1 MKKLLMLICA
11 LLIAAMIFT
20 SCDLMGDMFGNNDGG
35 GTGGE
40 NSGNTDND
48 GEDGGNTEGP
58 GQGKPD
64 HEDDPSTPGGE
75 NNPDAPGENQ
85 GTETPGG
92 NEGENQ
98 GGGQGTPGVGGGTE
112 TPGGDLGG
120 DEDESKYTYTEFTA
134 SEKALFTEIAGAVIP
149 FAPTNEYYVEEFYDD
164 YYEETCVSYYTLG
177 NTQADFD
184 AYYALF
190 TDYELVDTFED
201 SYGDTWYCLNGDTY
215 VEMSFYYYEGDYVI
229 DVYVYTPIADDSGS
243 GDSGSGDVGGD
254 TQDFLYNDFTSEE
267 KALFTEYFGEVIPF
281 LINNEYYVE
290 EYTLDYGDGE
300 YEEGVNFYVFGATQM
315 QFDLYR
321 ALYSNY
327 TNDGTDTDD
336 YGDTWYYY
344 TGKSGYYVDM
354 SYYQTD
360 DGSYVVDVYAYFIR
374 EGSLGGDDS
383 GNEGNGGDNGG
394 TTTTPDSLITN
405 AGAGLPEGTDGVYNV
420 DFTDG
425 KYVKDV
431 SDQGYYLDGCPTVG
445 SPAVLVIPIDFSD
458 VGAASK
464 GYSIE
469 NIVRAFTG
477 SEGETDYYSVKDY
490 YYISSYGKL
499 DLDITVIDEW
509 FVPKNASTYYE
520 NATID
525 YFGDTIYAGDQMILD
540 EALAHLSGFMD
551 LSEFDSDNNGII
563 DAVVMVNSLD
573 IDPDSDF
580 YWAYRYWNMYTD
592 DEGYYYEYDGVSAN
606 DYLWTSYSFM
616 HESYDELGEAIYT
629 DTSVMNTYTYIH
641 EFGHVLGADDYYDT
655 SDAGEHP
662 MDSCDIMDGMLGDH
676 NPYTKFNYGWL
687 TTSRLV
693 TTDEA
698 VTLTLNSF
706 TNTGDSII
714 IANNFDAELGA
725 YQEYYVVIY
734 YTQDGLNGGD
744 YGYFAREGVVVY
756 HVNASLYSEDYEGTL
771 YYDVYNNNT
780 SASDEYG
787 TYDNLIEFVKSTEG
801 NFTYIEGD
809 SIPAVEDDA
818 GNTLGFGFTVDKIDG
833 DTATITFTK
842 R

>member
-11 LLIAAMIFT
+11 LLIAAMILT
-20 SCDLMGDMFGNNDGG
+20 SCDLMSEMFGNNG
-35 GTGGE
+35 GTDVGGE
-40 NSGNTDND
+40 NSGNTD
-48 GEDGGNTEGP
+48 GEGNNGGNTEGP
-58 GQGKPD
+58 GQGMPD
-64 HEDDPSTPGGE
+64 HEDDPGTPGGE
-75 NNPDAPGENQ
+75 NNPDTPGENQ
-85 GTETPGG
+85 GTENPDG

-98 GGGQGTPGVGGGTE
+98 GGGQGTPG
-112 TPGGDLGG
+112 GDVGG
-120 DEDESKYTYTEFTA
+120 DEDENKYTYTDFTA
-134 SEKALFTEIAGAVIP
+134 SEKQLFKDYLGEVIP
-149 FAPTNEYYVEEFYDD
+149 FVPNNDYCVEEYSYDYDDSRETGLNFYTFGNTKADFEAYRALFSDYTYDGTENDEYGDAWYYYTADSGYYVD
-164 YYEETCVSYYTLG
+164 
-177 NTQADFD
+177 
-184 AYYALF
+184 
-190 TDYELVDTFED
+190 
-201 SYGDTWYCLNGDTY
+201 
-215 VEMSFYYYEGDYVI
+215 MSFYYYEGDYVI
-229 DVYVYTPIADDSGS
+229 DVYAYTLTEYDD
-243 GDSGSGDVGGD
+243 GSGDVGGD
-254 TQDFLYNDFTSEE
+254 DTRDFLYNDFSSAE
-267 KALFTEYFGEVIPF
+267 KSLFTEYFGEVIPF
-281 LINNEYYVE
+281 LLNDEYYVE
-290 EYTLDYGDGE
+290 EYTLDYEDGE
-300 YEEGVNFYVFGATQM
+300 YEEGINFYVFGATEM

-321 ALYSNY
+321 ALYSGY
-327 TNDGTDTDD
+327 TNDGTDTDE

-344 TGKSGYYVDM
+344 TAKSGFFVDM
-354 SYYQTD
+354 SYYMTD
-360 DGSYVVDVYAYFIR
+360 DGEYVVDVYAYFVR
-374 EGSLGGDDS
+374 EGSLGGGDI
-383 GNEGNGGDNGG
+383 GGGDVGGG
-394 TTTTPDSLITN
+394 TETPDANVITN
-405 AGAGLPEGTDGVYNV
+405 AGAGLPQGTDGIYNV

-431 SDQGYYLDGCPTVG
+431 TDQGYYLDGCPTVG

-458 VGAASK
+458 VGAAAK

-477 SEGETDYYSVKDY
+477 GAGETDYYSVKDY

-525 YFGDTIYAGDQMILD
+525 YYGDTIYAGDQMILD
-540 EALAHLSGFMD
+540 EALAYLSGFMD

-563 DAVVMVNSLD
+563 DAVVMINSLD

-606 DYLWTSYSFM
+606 DYLWASYSFM

-655 SDAGEHP
+655 SDAGVHP
-662 MDSCDIMDGMLGDH
+662 LDGCDMMDGMSGDH

-687 TTSRLV
+687 TASRLV
-693 TTDEA
+693 TTDNSI
-698 VTLTLNSF
+698 TLTLNSF
-706 TNTGDSII
+706 TKTGDSII
-714 IANNFDAELGA
+714 IANNFDPELGA

-734 YTQDGLNGGD
+734 YTQDGLNGGE

-780 SASDEYG
+780 SASNEYG
-787 TYDNLIEFVKSTEG
+787 TYDNLIELVKSTEG

-809 SIPAVEDDA
+809 SIPAVKDDQ
-818 GNTLGFGFTVDKIDG
+818 GNALCYGFTVDSIDE
-833 DTATITFTK
+833 DTATVTFTK
-842 R
+842 K